1 MFIYNFFMNKI
12 RLNHLKVQVMFHL
25 RHHLSHQHLQQSRD
39 HLLYQS
45 PHRLLHQSPHHLT
58 QSPHHLLQQRHTH
71 HLHLHNYRLL
81 VHVIS
86 LKISSKQSNADIKK
100 NICTNHA
107 GSMKLHFTFVIV
119 LFRWRKTRY
128 LVRFLRKYFIQLHYM

>member
-1 MFIYNFFMNKI
+1 
-12 RLNHLKVQVMFHL
+12 MFHL

-45 PHRLLHQSPHHLT
+45 PHRLLHQSPHHLQ

-100 NICTNHA
+100 NICTNRT
-107 GSMKLHFTFVIV
+107 GISEVTFYICYCFVS
-119 LFRWRKTRY
+119 LKENA
-128 LVRFLRKYFIQLHYM
+128 LSDVRFLCEYFIQSYYMYMTFLSFWIGNITEIMST